1 MRFWRVTAFVVTIGV
16 IVTAVILIS
25 RGAGPLPN
33 PEECTATVE
42 GHQVVLDPEQGQ
54 IAGLVSA
61 IAVQRGLPPRAVSI
75 ALATGFQES
84 KLHNLNYGDAD
95 SVGIFQQRPS
105 QGWGTRAQILKPAYA
120 INAFYDALMKVS
132 GYETMPITVAAQTVQ
147 RSGYPSAYAEHAQ
160 DARAL
165 ASALTGYSP
174 GGRFSCVVHD
184 QSRAGRPGAMVG
196 SLTRGFG
203 SLAVGRGPDDQV
215 YVDVPRGPAGNRL
228 GWAVAQYAVSQ
239 AWKQHVHEVS
249 FAGKHWQIGDDSQ
262 KGWQHTSDASRT
274 RVLISLS

>member
-1 MRFWRVTAFVVTIGV
+1 MRFWRVTAFVVTLGV
-16 IVTAVILIS
+16 IATAAFLFM
-25 RGAGPLPN
+25 RGAGPLPD
-33 PEECTATVE
+33 PEECVSTVN

-54 IAGLVSA
+54 IAGMVSA
-61 IAVQRGLPPRAVSI
+61 IAIQRGLPARAVSI

-105 QGWGTRAQILKPAYA
+105 QGWGTRAEILKPAYA
-120 INAFYDALMKVS
+120 INAFYDALLKVS

-147 RSGYPSAYAEHAQ
+147 HSGYPEAYAEHAA
-160 DARAL
+160 DARTL

-174 GGRFSCVVHD
+174 GGRFSCVVDD
-184 QSRAGRPGAMVG
+184 QSRSGRPAAMIATL
-196 SLTRGFG
+196 SRGFG
-203 SLAVGRGPDDQV
+203 SLALGRAPDHKV

-228 GWAVAQYAVSQ
+228 GWAVAQFAVSQ
-239 AWKQHVHEVS
+239 ARHLHVHEVS
-249 FAGKHWQIGDDSQ
+249 FAGKHWQMGHDSE

-274 RVLISLS
+274 RVLISMS